1 MVNRNHLHHPA
12 AAIASRRSI
21 YETLAVHRGD
31 VKLWQ
36 SREST
41 AWTVVFEHETRFHL
55 SPLNRFV
62 FAKPVPDL
70 AAVLRGVDELQGKV
84 STVALAAAP
93 DRLKDVAAQL
103 ARWGVARLCPPGQ
116 MQNPPLTWRH
126 DGRPALGD
134 LVTWT
139 DYELNHE

>member
-1 MVNRNHLHHPA
+1 
-12 AAIASRRSI
+12 
-21 YETLAVHRGD
+21 

-41 AWTVVFEHETRFHL
+41 AWTVVFEHEVRFHF

-62 FAKPVPDL
+62 FVKPVPDL
-70 AAVLRGVDELQGKV
+70 ADGLQGVDELKGKV
-84 STVALAAAP
+84 STVGLAATP
-93 DRLKDVAAQL
+93 ERLKELAARL
-103 ARWGVARLCPPGQ
+103 ARWGVTRVCLCGQ

-139 DYELNHE
+139 DFEFAPPMDTDKTKD

>member
-1 MVNRNHLHHPA
+1 
-12 AAIASRRSI
+12 
-21 YETLAVHRGD
+21 
-31 VKLWQ
+31 VKIWSSQ
-36 SREST
+36 NST
-41 AWTVVFEHETRFHL
+41 TWTVVFEHEVRFRF

-70 AAVLRGVDELQGKV
+70 ATVLQGVDELKGKI
-84 STVALAAAP
+84 STAGIAATPEKLKELAP
-93 DRLKDVAAQL
+93 QL
-103 ARWGVARLCPPGQ
+103 ARWGVTRICPAGQ

-139 DYELNHE
+139 DVEQ